1 MRPGG
6 STGAASG
13 LGTTVVMRAI
23 GTRARRGGDTG
34 AAAVEFAILLPL
46 FLVLVFGLITGGI
59 AFERWINV
67 TQGAREASRFGAT
80 YSFQAAGSTD
90 AWYTAVLDAAAENSG
105 IRLTGPDPTP
115 TGDYFICVAFRRG
128 TEPATLLPESG
139 ISTLG
144 TFRTAGSDC
153 TGSTMP
159 DSRVEVLVVRRAT
172 FDWLLGGGTVP
183 VTGDNTSRYE
193 GPRTS

>member
-1 MRPGG
+1 MN
-6 STGAASG
+6 
-13 LGTTVVMRAI
+13 MRAPRPRESSFAA
-23 GTRARRGGDTG
+23 GEEDSG

-80 YSFQAAGSTD
+80 YSFQAAGSTE
-90 AWYTAVLDAAAENSG
+90 AWYTAVLNAAAENSG
-105 IRLTGPDPTP
+105 ITLTGPNASDPA
-115 TGDYFICVAFRRG
+115 DYFVCVAFRRG
-128 TEPATLLPESG
+128 AEPATLLPASG
-139 ISTLG
+139 IQTAG
-144 TFRTAGSDC
+144 TFRTAGTDC

-172 FDWLLGGGTVP
+172 FDWLFGGGDIP

-193 GPRTS
+193 GPRSS

>member
-1 MRPGG
+1 MVLRRLSRPG
-6 STGAASG
+6 SDADA
-13 LGTTVVMRAI
+13 
-23 GTRARRGGDTG
+23 G

-90 AWYTAVLDAAAENSG
+90 AWYTAVLGAAAENSG
-105 IRLTGPDPTP
+105 ISLTGPDATDPA
-115 TGDYFICVAFRRG
+115 DYFVCVAFRRG
-128 TEPATLLPESG
+128 SEPAALLPASG
-139 ISTLG
+139 IQTLG
-144 TFRTAGSDC
+144 TFRTAGTSC

-172 FDWLLGGGTVP
+172 FDWLFAGGEVP

-193 GPRTS
+193 GPRSS

>member
-1 MRPGG
+1 MAN
-6 STGAASG
+6 AAPPTPRLTLLVAMQAEAAPLIERLG
-13 LGTTVVMRAI
+13 LQP
-23 GTRARRGGDTG
+23 
-34 AAAVEFAILLPL
+34 AAAPWPAWAPCRWWCGETHGVAME
-46 FLVLVFGLITGGI
+46 LVTAGHDV
-59 AFERWINV
+59 RHDCDWI
-67 TQGAREASRFGAT
+67 
-80 YSFQAAGSTD
+80 
-90 AWYTAVLDAAAENSG
+90 
-105 IRLTGPDPTP
+105 
-115 TGDYFICVAFRRG
+115 G

-139 ISTLG
+139 VRTLG

>member
-1 MRPGG
+1 MN
-6 STGAASG
+6 
-13 LGTTVVMRAI
+13 MRAP
-23 GTRARRGGDTG
+23 RARASSIAAGEEDSG

-80 YSFQAAGSTD
+80 YSFQAAGSTE
-90 AWYTAVLDAAAENSG
+90 AWYTAVLNAAAENSG
-105 IRLTGPDPTP
+105 ITLTGPTASDPA
-115 TGDYFICVAFRRG
+115 DYFVCVAFRRG
-128 TEPATLLPESG
+128 AEPATLLPASG
-139 ISTLG
+139 IQTAG
-144 TFRTAGSDC
+144 TFRTAGTDC

-172 FDWLLGGGTVP
+172 FDWLFGGGDIP

-193 GPRTS
+193 GPRSS